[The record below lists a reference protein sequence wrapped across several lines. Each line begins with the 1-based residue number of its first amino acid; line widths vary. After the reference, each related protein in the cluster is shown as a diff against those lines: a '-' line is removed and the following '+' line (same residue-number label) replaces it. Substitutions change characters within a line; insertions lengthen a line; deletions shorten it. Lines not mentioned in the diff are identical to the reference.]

1 MIVEAREDTVRLYG
15 DLRENQW
22 LTIKAVTNLLLRK
35 HPAGIIIDCTHLG
48 DVTADGAETF
58 LEAIY
63 YIEAANAR
71 IVVVQLPDNVLAT
84 LRAVPGLR
92 SRLPVSATVDEARSS
107 LQIGGRADVSA
118 AVEGAGIMVPFLYP
132 ETAAHATATACRL
145 GKESKADIH
154 LAYIL
159 TVPRTMPLNTP
170 QPEDEARAA
179 PILDACEAICKKY
192 GLRAFRHILRAR
204 DRNEA
209 VLQAI
214 ESLKIKTLVLGRP
227 SHVGGDGED
236 ASESVLRRAECE
248 VIIDQMPLA
257 G

>member
-48 DVTADGAETF
+48 DVTAEGGETF

-63 YIEAANAR
+63 YIEAADAR
-71 IVVVQLPDNVLAT
+71 IVVAHLPDEVLST

-92 SRLPVSATVDEARSS
+92 SRLPIATSVNEARTS
-107 LQIGGRADVSA
+107 LQIGGRADTST
-118 AVEGAGIMVPFLYP
+118 AVEGAGILVPFLYP
-132 ETAAHATATACRL
+132 GTAEHATTTACRL
-145 GKESKADIH
+145 GKESKSEIH

-159 TVPRTMPLNTP
+159 TVPRTLPLNTP
-170 QPEDEARAA
+170 QPEAEARAEQ
-179 PILDACEAICKKY
+179 ILGACEAICKRY

-209 VLQAI
+209 ILQAI
-214 ESLKIKTLVLGRP
+214 DSLKIKTLVLSRP
-227 SHVGGDGED
+227 SNPEGAQDD
-236 ASESVLRRAECE
+236 ATEAVLRRAACE
-248 VIIDQMPLA
+248 VIIDQMPA
-257 G
+257 GV